1 MTSKIGIIIVV
12 IIALV
17 VAGILFYFRL
27 SEPAVDEV
35 AGPDIIDNTLNPA
48 D

>member
-1 MTSKIGIIIVV
+1 MTSKKGIIIVV
-12 IIALV
+12 IIALAAV
-17 VAGILFYFRL
+17 GILLYFRL

-35 AGPDIIDNTLNPA
+35 AVPDIIDNSLNPA